1 MSRSLYPRPKRRYSQ
16 SFSRA
21 ELEALRALL
30 GQARRGAK
38 LEKLLARPELHTL
51 ERKVLAT
58 LCRAEKDDEP
68 VADPDEPVT
77 IPKVRPRARFYLP
90 EDEEA
95 IT

>member
-1 MSRSLYPRPKRRYSQ
+1 MSQKRRYSQ
-16 SFSRA
+16 SFTRA

-58 LCRAEKDDEP
+58 LGRAEKEDRVTAT
-68 VADPDEPVT
+68 VADLDEPVT
-77 IPKVRPRARFYLP
+77 IPKVRPRARFYIP
-90 EDEEA
+90 DDEEA